1 VDGERQSGVGES
13 STVVAGRGGNELL
26 IRTDSERIRRTG
38 QRLHALRVEA
48 GRQVARSGC
57 SAGAVGT
64 QCWHRQYSGQELA
77 RLDCEPTGTVA
88 MAEAQFS
95 LQN

>member
-64 QCWHRQYSGQELA
+64 QCWHRQYSGVGGGHGLDRSWRGWIVN
-77 RLDCEPTGTVA
+77 RLV
-88 MAEAQFS
+88 
-95 LQN
+95 L